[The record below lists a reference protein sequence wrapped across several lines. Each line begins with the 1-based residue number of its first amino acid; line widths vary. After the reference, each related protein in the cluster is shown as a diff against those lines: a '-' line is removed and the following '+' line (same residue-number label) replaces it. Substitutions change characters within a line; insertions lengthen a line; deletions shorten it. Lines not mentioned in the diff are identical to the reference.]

1 MSLDR
6 HPLWRK
12 PQHHLDVKESSQH
25 VHWIEL
31 FYDLAHV
38 VAIFM
43 LGNFLSHHL
52 SVSGFL
58 IFVALF
64 VVIWFA
70 WFDLSL
76 FNSLYVSTDMQHRYI
91 MASQIITIMVM
102 SASIPHI
109 ADTSWPYF
117 AIGYGINRAIIA
129 LLYWRARQIGD
140 SDSELPSKLSRNF
153 FGSAALFCI
162 SAFLP
167 HPYSYLVF
175 GLGLLILALLYA
187 LPRVGALEC
196 SRFIPRFGHMSER
209 FALLLLIVAGEGFF
223 KLVVTL
229 GLKGIDSVVADV
241 LFNYAIGGAAIFV
254 LCWIYFDFAGNGKPR
269 DTEKKTL
276 VQWVLAHLVLMLS
289 AVMIGV
295 ALSAEVKVSFM
306 EQYPFKYA
314 LMGCVG
320 LALYLYS
327 LLLIQN
333 VIEIRTAHRFATAKV
348 RYFGIA
354 MAFVTLAVVA
364 FVPSIIGNLFWF
376 SALLSQIIIPAT
388 TAYRTFTREN

>member
-1 MSLDR
+1 M
-6 HPLWRK
+6 
-12 PQHHLDVKESSQH
+12 
-25 VHWIEL
+25 
-31 FYDLAHV
+31 
-38 VAIFM
+38 
-43 LGNFLSHHL
+43 
-52 SVSGFL
+52 
-58 IFVALF
+58 
-64 VVIWFA
+64 
-70 WFDLSL
+70 
-76 FNSLYVSTDMQHRYI
+76 
-91 MASQIITIMVM
+91 
-102 SASIPHI
+102 
-109 ADTSWPYF
+109 
-117 AIGYGINRAIIA
+117 
-129 LLYWRARQIGD
+129 GD
-140 SDSELPSKLSRNF
+140 SDGELPRKLSRNF
-153 FGSAALFCI
+153 FGSAFLFLL

-196 SRFIPRFGHMSER
+196 HRFVPRFGHMSER

-229 GLKGIDSVVADV
+229 SIKGIDNVVGDV
-241 LFNYAIGGAAIFV
+241 LFNYVIGGAAIFV
-254 LCWIYFDFAGNGKPR
+254 LCWMYFDFAGNGKPR
-269 DTEKKTL
+269 NTDKKTL
-276 VQWVLAHLVLMLS
+276 VQWVLAHLTLMLS

-314 LMGCVG
+314 VIGCLG

-333 VIEIRTAHRFATAKV
+333 VIELRTAHRFATAKL

-354 MAFVTLAVVA
+354 MAFVTLAVVS

-376 SALLSQIIIPAT
+376 SALLSQIVVPAT
-388 TAYRTFTREN
+388 TAYRTFTREG

>member
-12 PQHHLDVKESSQH
+12 PQHHLDVTESSQH

-52 SVSGFL
+52 TVSGFL

-91 MASQIITIMVM
+91 MTSQIITIMVM

-109 ADTSWPYF
+109 TDTSWPYF
-117 AIGYGINRAIIA
+117 AIGYGINRAFIA
-129 LLYWRARQIGD
+129 FLYWRVRQVGD
-140 SDSELPSKLSRNF
+140 SDGELPRKLSRNF
-153 FGSAALFCI
+153 FGSAFLFLL

-196 SRFIPRFGHMSER
+196 HRFVPRFGHMSER

-229 GLKGIDSVVADV
+229 SIKGIDNVVGDV
-241 LFNYAIGGAAIFV
+241 LFNYVIGGAAIFV
-254 LCWIYFDFAGNGKPR
+254 LCWMYFDFAGNGKPR
-269 DTEKKTL
+269 NTDKKDI
-276 VQWVLAHLVLMLS
+276 S
-289 AVMIGV
+289 AVGIGAPYV
-295 ALSAEVKVSFM
+295 DVIRSNDRGRLVGRSEGLLYGAI
-306 EQYPFKYA
+306 PFQIC
-314 LMGCVG
+314 G
-320 LALYLYS
+320 
-327 LLLIQN
+327 N
-333 VIEIRTAHRFATAKV
+333 R
-348 RYFGIA
+348 
-354 MAFVTLAVVA
+354 
-364 FVPSIIGNLFWF
+364 VPRV
-376 SALLSQIIIPAT
+376 SALPIQSASDPERHRAQNRASIC
-388 TAYRTFTREN
+388 YS